1 MDDLAF
7 FQRLI
12 NKLKNQK
19 KMFKISGL
27 LKVKNDTVQVSE
39 KFSKREFVLTDNSSM
54 YPQDIL
60 FQLTQD
66 KCALLDGFNPQEQIE
81 VSFNL
86 RGREWTSPQGEV
98 KYFNTLEAW
107 RLERVGQPA
116 MGGGIPAGGPTAMN
130 LDPIASPAG
139 STEPSDDDDLP
150 F

>member
-1 MDDLAF
+1 
-7 FQRLI
+7 
-12 NKLKNQK
+12 
-19 KMFKISGL
+19 MFKISGI
-27 LKVKNDTVQVSE
+27 LKMKQDTVQVTE
-39 KFSKREFVLTDNSSM
+39 KFSKREFVLTENSSM

-66 KCALLDGFNPQEQIE
+66 KCSLLDAFNVQDQIE

-98 KYFNTLEAW
+98 RYFNTLDAW
-107 RLERVGQPA
+107 RVERMGQPS

-130 LDPIASPAG
+130 LDSVASSGTAA
-139 STEPSDDDDLP
+139 STEPSEDDDLP

>member
-1 MDDLAF
+1 
-7 FQRLI
+7 
-12 NKLKNQK
+12 
-19 KMFKISGL
+19 MFKLQGT
-27 LKVKNDTVQVSE
+27 LKVINPTQQVSE
-39 KFSKREFVLTDNSSM
+39 KFSKREFVVTENSSM

-66 KCALLDGFNPQEQIE
+66 KCSLLDGLNVNEQIE

-107 RLERVGQPA
+107 RLDKVGSA
-116 MGGGIPAGGPTAMN
+116 GGGIPSSGPSAMN
-130 LDPIASPAG
+130 LNPISTASA
-139 STEPSDDDDLP
+139 ELNVEKEDDDLP